1 MDTTDEALTSTPK
14 NVGSRDEEVAPTSP
28 PTVSSSETSYTC
40 TTDAT
45 TQEAS
50 LPLSPSSA
58 DIISPPISNASSLPS
73 PPSSQFSAPQPET
86 PPQQENGGSPASAP
100 AQLPTGSS
108 FRSPTSSPTSPPQ
121 QVTTS
126 EPPKTAAM
134 TKIKVH
140 LQAVGSAPILRKSK
154 FAVGADENV
163 AVISQFLRKLLKLD
177 HNAPLFVY
185 CNSAF
190 VPSPDQKIR
199 DLFQCFGRS
208 NELQLNYSIQEAW
221 G

>member
-134 TKIKVH
+134 TKIKVGVVATRT
-140 LQAVGSAPILRKSK
+140 LFYQPLLFSTSFCGSCPEFCPTFNHGSEKAYGIFEPPTSCCSL
-154 FAVGADENV
+154 NM
-163 AVISQFLRKLLKLD
+163 Q
-177 HNAPLFVY
+177 P
-185 CNSAF
+185 NSNH
-190 VPSPDQKIR
+190 K
-199 DLFQCFGRS
+199 
-208 NELQLNYSIQEAW
+208 
-221 G
+221 